1 MHCAQWGER
10 YMWTQQRCWQHFKSF
25 PILRPLMLAVVCCFM
40 LTSCSFLNQVL
51 VLNKA
56 TDIATEIYPDDFDFV
71 EATSKGI
78 GTKRAYTQLQDRY
91 LTLFSGWLTTLFDF
105 SSIDQTLADA
115 DVTPV
120 THQDYYAS
128 RSQLGSKYIYLRNNI
143 HPERLST
150 EQIKALQEETTPEN
164 QEQQLAIVK
173 QTYVDVLTVKLDFG
187 DPDAT
192 NYITSYEN
200 TGGNLF
206 AVPNTALVFF
216 LRYDLPKI
224 EDDDAFWA
232 MERHAG
238 TVVTGVSEQIQQA
251 LSTDIDTEVVIL
263 DGRYLQYPIRY
274 PTD

>member
-1 MHCAQWGER
+1 
-10 YMWTQQRCWQHFKSF
+10 
-25 PILRPLMLAVVCCFM
+25 MLAVVCCFM

-71 EATSKGI
+71 EAASKGI

-91 LTLFSGWLTTLFDF
+91 LTLLSGWLTTLFDF

-115 DVTPV
+115 NLTPV
-120 THQDYYAS
+120 TDQDYYSS

-164 QEQQLAIVK
+164 HEQQLAIVK
-173 QTYVDVLTVKLDFG
+173 QTYVDVLAVKLNFG
-187 DPDAT
+187 DPDTT

-200 TGGNLF
+200 TGGNSF
-206 AVPNTALVFF
+206 AVPNTALVFY
-216 LRYDLPKI
+216 LRY
-224 EDDDAFWA
+224 EDPNIKDNEVFRAW
-232 MERHAG
+232 RNNSK
-238 TVVTGVSEQIQQA
+238 TVVTEVAEQIQQA
-251 LSTDIDTEVVIL
+251 LSTDIHTDVIIL
-263 DGRYLQYPIRY
+263 DGDYLQYSIPY
-274 PTD
+274 LTD

>member
-1 MHCAQWGER
+1 
-10 YMWTQQRCWQHFKSF
+10 MWTQQRCKQHSR
-25 PILRPLMLAVVCCFM
+25 PVRILRPLMLAVVCCFM

-71 EATSKGI
+71 EAASKGI

-115 DVTPV
+115 NLTPV
-120 THQDYYAS
+120 TDQDYYSS

-164 QEQQLAIVK
+164 YEQQFAIVK
-173 QTYVDVLTVKLDFG
+173 QTYVDVLAVKYDYPSDL
-187 DPDAT
+187 PEE
-192 NYITSYEN
+192 YITSYG
-200 TGGNLF
+200 TPGDTYF
-206 AVPNTALVFF
+206 HVPNTALLFY
-216 LRYDLPKI
+216 LRY
-224 EDDDAFWA
+224 EDPNIKDNEVFRAWR
-232 MERHAG
+232 ENSV
-238 TVVTGVSEQIQQA
+238 TVLTEVSEQIQQA
-251 LSTDIDTEVVIL
+251 LSADIDTEVIIL
-263 DGRYLQYPIRY
+263 DGRYLQYSVQY
-274 PTD
+274 